1 MSELVRD
8 RVIVQGPPGAVWAII
23 EDPAA
28 LARVL
33 PGAESVES
41 TGPGGF
47 RGVLAARIQFL
58 TIRADVEA
66 TLSDADPPR
75 HLRLQL
81 RGRLRGLAG
90 SFEVSIP
97 FDLREVEAP
106 AGPAP
111 AGATPAGPTPAGPT
125 NATEISYAV
134 DLMVTG
140 RLASF
145 GAPLLRDTLRRQVAT
160 LVQNLDRELAAR
172 NAAPSS

>member
-8 RVIVQGPPGAVWAII
+8 RVIVQGSPGAVWAII

-33 PGAESVES
+33 PGAESVEA

-81 RGRLRGLAG
+81 RGRPRGLAG

-111 AGATPAGPTPAGPT
+111 AGATPAGPTG
-125 NATEISYAV
+125 ATEISYAV

-172 NAAPSS
+172 DAAPSS

>member
-33 PGAESVES
+33 PGAESVEA

-81 RGRLRGLAG
+81 RGRPRGLAG

-97 FDLREVEAP
+97 FDLREVEA
-106 AGPAP
+106 
-111 AGATPAGPTPAGPT
+111 PAGPTPAGPT

-140 RLASF
+140 RLAAF
-145 GAPLLRDTLRRQVAT
+145 GAPLLRDTLRRQVTA

-172 NAAPSS
+172 DAAPAS

>member
-8 RVIVQGPPGAVWAII
+8 RVTVQGPPSAVWAII

-33 PGAESVES
+33 PGAESVEAA
-41 TGPGGF
+41 GPGRF

-58 TIRADVEA
+58 TLRADVEA

-81 RGRLRGLAG
+81 KGRPRGLAA

-97 FDLREVEAP
+97 FDLRKMDGP
-106 AGPAP
+106 AGPAS
-111 AGATPAGPTPAGPT
+111 
-125 NATEISYAV
+125 ATEISYAV

-145 GAPLLRDTLRRQVAT
+145 GAPLLRDTLRRQVAA
-160 LVQNLDRELAAR
+160 LVQNLDRELAAKG
-172 NAAPSS
+172 AAPSP